1 MELDCSK
8 LMLGG
13 SHRDGLGTIGGSLG
27 TLGPLGYAPGLR
39 VQKLVE
45 AAIPAN

>member
-13 SHRDGLGTIGGSLG
+13 
-27 TLGPLGYAPGLR
+27 
-39 VQKLVE
+39 
-45 AAIPAN
+45 